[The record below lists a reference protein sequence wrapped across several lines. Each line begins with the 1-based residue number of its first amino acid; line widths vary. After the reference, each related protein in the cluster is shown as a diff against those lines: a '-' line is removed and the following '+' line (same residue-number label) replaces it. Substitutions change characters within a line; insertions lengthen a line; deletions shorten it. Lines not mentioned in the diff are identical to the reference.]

1 MRRLA
6 ACVLLLA
13 CGSSRPAAPLPHA
26 PEPPAPIAPPQTL
39 RVTPETISLDG
50 EPVGDARAIE
60 AQGRASRLP
69 ALTTRLGEVRAAW
82 KAKHPAAT
90 LPDEQWLEVDA
101 SAGSASALSAL
112 LTAAYAGYRHVHLKV
127 GGAWVDGLYD
137 MPVGP
142 EPVVHDRID
151 VRLERAG
158 AEVVWRS
165 DRPCGDVP
173 TSAHVALGELE
184 GHVARGCGNDATCVS
199 MAHITFGYDVP
210 FGEVA
215 RAFADLRRHARPDL
229 VFALQRTDPASTS
242 ATPERSCGAPVRV
255 SHRKGS
261 LPADDI
267 QKVVRAEQKKM
278 RACYEQGLRRD
289 AGLAGQ
295 VAVRLVINAE
305 GRVQEATS
313 IAHPLDFAVTGPADP
328 GESRVTTLPDKAVVG
343 CIVNVYRTLTFPKPD
358 GPVTVVYP
366 LDFGRGNAAE

>member
-1 MRRLA
+1 MRRLV
-6 ACVLLLA
+6 ACLLLIA
-13 CGSSRPAAPLPHA
+13 CGSARPAPPPARA
-26 PEPPAPIAPPQTL
+26 PEPRALAAPPQTL
-39 RVTPETISLDG
+39 RVTAATITLDG

-82 KAKHPAAT
+82 SAKHPSAT

-101 SAGSASALSAL
+101 EAGSASALSAL
-112 LTAAYAGYRHVHLKV
+112 LTAAFAGFRHVHLKV
-127 GGAWVDGLYD
+127 GGAWVDGFYD

-142 EPVVHDRID
+142 EPVVHNRVD
-151 VRLERAG
+151 VRLEKGG
-158 AEVVWRS
+158 ADVVWQS
-165 DRPCGDVP
+165 DRPCGEVP
-173 TSAHVALGELE
+173 TSAHVALDGLDA
-184 GHVARGCGNDATCVS
+184 HLARGCGGDPRCVS
-199 MAHITFGYDVP
+199 MAHVTFGYDVP
-210 FGEVA
+210 FGVVA
-215 RAFADLRRHARPDL
+215 RAFADLRRHAGTEL
-229 VFALQRTDPASTS
+229 VFALQRTDPESAS
-242 ATPERSCGAPVRV
+242 ATPERSCAVPVRV

-261 LPADDI
+261 LPAEEI
-267 QKVVRAEQKKM
+267 QRVVRAEQKKM

-328 GESRVTTLPDKAVVG
+328 GESRVTTLPDKAVIG

>member
-1 MRRLA
+1 MRRLV
-6 ACVLLLA
+6 ACLFLVA
-13 CGSSRPAAPLPHA
+13 CGSS
-26 PEPPAPIAPPQTL
+26 PPAPPRAPAAAPPPPVAPPQSL
-39 RVTPETISLDG
+39 RVGTETITLDG
-50 EPVGDARAIE
+50 AHVGDARAIE

-82 KAKHPAAT
+82 SQKHPSAT

-101 SAGSASALSAL
+101 GAGSASALSAL
-112 LTAAYAGYRHVHLKV
+112 LTAAFAGYRHVHLKV
-127 GGAWVDGLYD
+127 GDAWVDGLYD

-142 EPVVHDRID
+142 EPVVHDRLD
-151 VRLERAG
+151 VRLEKAG
-158 AEVVWRS
+158 AEVVWQS

-173 TSAHVALGELE
+173 TSAHVALGDL
-184 GHVARGCGNDATCVS
+184 GSHVARGCGGDGACVS
-199 MAHITFGYDVP
+199 MAHITFAYDVP
-210 FGEVA
+210 FGDVA
-215 RAFADLRRHARPDL
+215 RAFADLRRHAKSDL

-242 ATPERSCGAPVRV
+242 ATPERTCGAPVRV
-255 SHRKGS
+255 SHRKGQ
-261 LPADDI
+261 LPAGEI
-267 QKVVRAEQKKM
+267 QRVVRAEQKKM

-313 IAHPLDFAVTGPADP
+313 IEHPLDFAVTGPGDP

-343 CIVNVYRTLTFPKPD
+343 CIVNVYRTLTFAKPE

-366 LDFGRGNAAE
+366 LDFGHGSAAE